1 LSKIHSTDC
10 FFGDFA
16 DWGQTCYVILMLCF
30 MFRKKN
36 LQAEL
41 RQVEQEYEKIKKDTE
56 QLLAAI

>member
-1 LSKIHSTDC
+1 
-10 FFGDFA
+10 
-16 DWGQTCYVILMLCF
+16 